1 MRQATTRGDSHLL
14 VVKRGGRSLIPRAH
28 RQTSN
33 ADADGWLLRN
43 MRLFLAHSRVDPFA
57 WRINCLE
64 QRDRNCLSAAALSRQ
79 GEGVCPRAGI
89 SEFQSGVIVR
99 PESSMN
105 ERPVAAQVRA
115 RTALGVVVLACI
127 AALAAEAGVIA
138 AGIVGSYG
146 RGAAP
151 PAADRLVRPGGSGPA
166 SFADVVD
173 AVRPAVVG
181 VQTKTS
187 GASDDPNSAGAS
199 HDRLLRPFDAP
210 QVALP
215 GARRPARVV
224 TSQGSGF
231 FISADGYLVTN
242 HHVVE
247 DSPTAEVQTDDQ
259 RTYTAKVVG
268 TDPTSD
274 LALLKV
280 DGRSD
285 FPYVK
290 LADKMPR
297 VGDWVLAV
305 GNPFGLGGTVTAGIV
320 SARERNIGGVSSD
333 NLVQIDA
340 PINKGDSGGPS
351 FDVDGRVIGVN
362 MMIFS
367 PSGGSIGIAFAIPA
381 ETVRTVVPQ
390 LRDKGSVTRGW
401 LGVQTQGLTPDL
413 ASALGLQQ
421 TRGALIAAAEPDG
434 PAAKAGITA
443 GDVIASVNGA
453 PIRSGAELS
462 RTISAFAPGT
472 SVRIGVL
479 RQGEEKSIVAAVG
492 QLPESRPAPGKQQQ
506 EEPDQET
513 TGRGGST
520 DDDLG
525 LKLAPASSILG
536 AGEQGVLVTGVDPT
550 GLAADQGLELG
561 DVILEVS
568 GKSVATPAEIRSA
581 LGDARRDGKQ
591 QALLRLRSGDA
602 TRFVAVPID

>member
-1 MRQATTRGDSHLL
+1 
-14 VVKRGGRSLIPRAH
+14 
-28 RQTSN
+28 
-33 ADADGWLLRN
+33 
-43 MRLFLAHSRVDPFA
+43 
-57 WRINCLE
+57 
-64 QRDRNCLSAAALSRQ
+64 
-79 GEGVCPRAGI
+79 
-89 SEFQSGVIVR
+89 
-99 PESSMN
+99 MN
-105 ERPVAAQVRA
+105 ERPAAAQVRA

-138 AGIVGSYG
+138 AGIVGSHG

-151 PAADRLVRPGGSGPA
+151 PAADRLVRQGASGPA

-173 AVRPAVVG
+173 AVKPAVVG
-181 VQTKTS
+181 VQTKTAGTS
-187 GASDDPNSAGAS
+187 NESSRAGAS
-199 HDRLLRPFDAP
+199 GDRLLRPFDAP
-210 QVALP
+210 QVAP
-215 GARRPARVV
+215 PAARRPARVV

-247 DSPTAEVQTDDQ
+247 GSPTAEVQTEDQ
-259 RTYTAKVVG
+259 RTYTAKVIG

-320 SARERNIGGVSSD
+320 SARERNIGGISSD

-351 FDVDGRVIGVN
+351 FDLDGRVIGVN

-367 PSGGSIGIAFAIPA
+367 PSGGSIGIAFAVPA
-381 ETVRTVVPQ
+381 ETVRAVVPQ

-401 LGVQTQGLTPDL
+401 LGVQLQGLTPDL
-413 ASALGLQQ
+413 ANALGLQQ
-421 TRGALIAAAEPDG
+421 TRGALVAAAEPDG
-434 PAAKAGITA
+434 PAAKAGITS
-443 GDVIASVNGA
+443 GDVIASVNGT

-479 RQGEEKSIVAAVG
+479 RQGGEKSIIAAVG
-492 QLPESRPAPGKQQQ
+492 QLPESPSAAATGQQQQ
-506 EEPDQET
+506 EEPDQGT

-536 AGEQGVLVTGVDPT
+536 TGEQGVIVTGVDPT

-568 GKSVATPAEIRSA
+568 GKSVTTPAEIRNA
-581 LGDARRDGKQ
+581 LVDARRQGKP

-602 TRFVAVPID
+602 TRFVALPID

>member
-1 MRQATTRGDSHLL
+1 
-14 VVKRGGRSLIPRAH
+14 
-28 RQTSN
+28 
-33 ADADGWLLRN
+33 
-43 MRLFLAHSRVDPFA
+43 
-57 WRINCLE
+57 
-64 QRDRNCLSAAALSRQ
+64 
-79 GEGVCPRAGI
+79 
-89 SEFQSGVIVR
+89 
-99 PESSMN
+99 MN
-105 ERPVAAQVRA
+105 ERPAAAQVRT

-127 AALAAEAGVIA
+127 VVLAAEAGLIA
-138 AGIVGSYG
+138 AGVVGFHG
-146 RGAAP
+146 LGAAP
-151 PAADRLVRPGGSGPA
+151 QAADQLARRGSSGPP
-166 SFADVVD
+166 SFAGVVD
-173 AVRPAVVG
+173 AVKPAVVG
-181 VQTKTS
+181 VQTKIS
-187 GASDDPNSAGAS
+187 APSDSSSVGASR
-199 HDRLLRPFDAP
+199 DRLLHPFAAP
-210 QVALP
+210 QVAPP
-215 GARRPARVV
+215 GARRPGRVV

-231 FISADGYLVTN
+231 FISPDGYLVTN

-247 DSPTAEVQTDDQ
+247 GSRTAEVQTDDQ
-259 RTYTAKVVG
+259 RTYSAKVVG

-285 FPYVK
+285 FPHVK
-290 LADKMPR
+290 LADKEPR

-351 FDVDGRVIGVN
+351 FDLDGRVVGVN

-367 PSGGSIGIAFAIPA
+367 PSGGSIGIAFAVPA
-381 ETVRTVVPQ
+381 ETVRMVVPQ
-390 LRDKGSVTRGW
+390 LKEKGSVTRGW
-401 LGVQTQGLTPDL
+401 LGVQLQSLTPDL
-413 ASALGLQQ
+413 AKALGLAQPQ
-421 TRGALIAAAEPDG
+421 GALVAAAEADG
-434 PAAKAGITA
+434 PAAKAGITS
-443 GDVIASVNGA
+443 GDVIASVNGT

-472 SVRIGVL
+472 SVKIGVL
-479 RQGEEKSIVAAVG
+479 RQGEEESVSAAVG
-492 QLPESRPAPGKQQQ
+492 QLPESPVASAGQPQQ
-506 EEPDQET
+506 EEQDQET
-513 TGRGGST
+513 TGRGGSA

-525 LKLAPASSILG
+525 LKLAPASSVLG
-536 AGEQGVLVTGVDPT
+536 AGEQGVMVTGVDPT

-581 LGDARRDGKQ
+581 LSDARRAGKQ

>member
-1 MRQATTRGDSHLL
+1 
-14 VVKRGGRSLIPRAH
+14 
-28 RQTSN
+28 
-33 ADADGWLLRN
+33 
-43 MRLFLAHSRVDPFA
+43 
-57 WRINCLE
+57 
-64 QRDRNCLSAAALSRQ
+64 
-79 GEGVCPRAGI
+79 
-89 SEFQSGVIVR
+89 
-99 PESSMN
+99 
-105 ERPVAAQVRA
+105 
-115 RTALGVVVLACI
+115 
-127 AALAAEAGVIA
+127 
-138 AGIVGSYG
+138 
-146 RGAAP
+146 
-151 PAADRLVRPGGSGPA
+151 
-166 SFADVVD
+166 
-173 AVRPAVVG
+173 
-181 VQTKTS
+181 
-187 GASDDPNSAGAS
+187 
-199 HDRLLRPFDAP
+199 
-210 QVALP
+210 
-215 GARRPARVV
+215 
-224 TSQGSGF
+224 
-231 FISADGYLVTN
+231 VTN

-247 DSPTAEVQTDDQ
+247 GNLTAEVQTDDQ

-285 FPYVK
+285 FPHVK

-367 PSGGSIGIAFAIPA
+367 PSGGSIGIAFAVPA
-381 ETVRTVVPQ
+381 ETVRMVVPQ
-390 LRDKGSVTRGW
+390 LKEKGSVTRGW
-401 LGVQTQGLTPDL
+401 LGVQLQSLTPDL
-413 ASALGLQQ
+413 AKAFGLQQ
-421 TRGALIAAAEPDG
+421 TQGALVAAAEADG
-434 PAAKAGITA
+434 PAAKAGITS
-443 GDVIASVNGA
+443 GDVIASVNST
-453 PIRSGAELS
+453 PVRSGAELS

-472 SVRIGVL
+472 SVMIGVL
-479 RQGEEKSIVAAVG
+479 RQGEEKSIIAALG
-492 QLPESRPAPGKQQQ
+492 QLPESRPAAAAGRPQ

-536 AGEQGVLVTGVDPT
+536 AGEPGVIVIGVDPT

-568 GKSVATPAEIRSA
+568 GKSVATPGEIRSA
-581 LGDARRDGKQ
+581 LGDARREGKQ
-591 QALLRLRSGDA
+591 LAPLRLRSGDT

>member
-1 MRQATTRGDSHLL
+1 
-14 VVKRGGRSLIPRAH
+14 
-28 RQTSN
+28 
-33 ADADGWLLRN
+33 
-43 MRLFLAHSRVDPFA
+43 
-57 WRINCLE
+57 
-64 QRDRNCLSAAALSRQ
+64 
-79 GEGVCPRAGI
+79 
-89 SEFQSGVIVR
+89 
-99 PESSMN
+99 MN
-105 ERPVAAQVRA
+105 ERPAAAQVRT

-127 AALAAEAGVIA
+127 VVLAAEAGLIA
-138 AGIVGSYG
+138 AGVVGFHG

-151 PAADRLVRPGGSGPA
+151 EAADQLARRGGSGPA

-187 GASDDPNSAGAS
+187 GTSEESSGAGTS
-199 HDRLLRPFDAP
+199 HDRLLRPFDTPHVAP
-210 QVALP
+210 S
-215 GARRPARVV
+215 GAKRPRVV

-231 FISADGYLVTN
+231 FISPDGYLVTN

-247 DSPTAEVQTDDQ
+247 ESPTAEVKTDDQ
-259 RTYTAKVVG
+259 KTYTAKVVG

-285 FPYVK
+285 FPHVK

-367 PSGGSIGIAFAIPA
+367 PSGGSIGIAFAVPA

-390 LRDKGSVTRGW
+390 LKEKGSVTRGW
-401 LGVQTQGLTPDL
+401 LGVQLQSLTPDL
-413 ASALGLQQ
+413 AKAFGLAQPH
-421 TRGALIAAAEPDG
+421 GALVAAAEAEG
-434 PAAKAGITA
+434 PAAKAGVLS
-443 GDVIASVNGA
+443 GDVIASVNDTPIKNA
-453 PIRSGAELS
+453 PELS
-462 RTISAFAPGT
+462 RAISAFAPGT
-472 SVRIGVL
+472 SVKIGVL
-479 RQGEEKSIVAAVG
+479 RQGEEKSIIAALG
-492 QLPESRPAPGKQQQ
+492 QLPESQVASAGQPRQEKQ
-506 EEPDQET
+506 DQET

-525 LKLAPASSILG
+525 LKLAPAGSVLG
-536 AGEQGVLVTGVDPT
+536 TGEQGVMVTGVDPT
-550 GLAADQGLELG
+550 GLGADQGLELG

-581 LGDARRDGKQ
+581 LGDARRHGKEQ
-591 QALLRLRSGDA
+591 VLLRLRSGDA

>member
-1 MRQATTRGDSHLL
+1 
-14 VVKRGGRSLIPRAH
+14 
-28 RQTSN
+28 
-33 ADADGWLLRN
+33 
-43 MRLFLAHSRVDPFA
+43 
-57 WRINCLE
+57 
-64 QRDRNCLSAAALSRQ
+64 
-79 GEGVCPRAGI
+79 
-89 SEFQSGVIVR
+89 
-99 PESSMN
+99 MN
-105 ERPVAAQVRA
+105 ERPAAAQVRT
-115 RTALGVVVLACI
+115 RTALGVVVLACVVV
-127 AALAAEAGVIA
+127 LAAEAGLIA
-138 AGIVGSYG
+138 AGVVGFHG

-151 PAADRLVRPGGSGPA
+151 QAADQVVRRGGSGPA

-173 AVRPAVVG
+173 EVKPAVVG

-187 GASDDPNSAGAS
+187 GASDSSGAGTS
-199 HDRLLRPFDAP
+199 HDRLLRPFDTPHVAP
-210 QVALP
+210 S
-215 GARRPARVV
+215 GARRPRVV

-231 FISADGYLVTN
+231 FISPDGYLVTN

-247 DSPTAEVQTDDQ
+247 GSPTAEVQTNDQ
-259 RTYTAKVVG
+259 KTYSAKVVG

-285 FPYVK
+285 FPHVK

-351 FDVDGRVIGVN
+351 FDLDGRVIGVN

-367 PSGGSIGIAFAIPA
+367 PSGGSIGIAFAVPA
-381 ETVRTVVPQ
+381 ETVRMVVPQ
-390 LRDKGSVTRGW
+390 LKEKGSVTRGW
-401 LGVQTQGLTPDL
+401 LGVQLQSLTPDL
-413 ASALGLQQ
+413 VKALGLAQPQ
-421 TRGALIAAAEPDG
+421 GALVAAAEADG
-434 PAAKAGITA
+434 PAAKAGVLS
-443 GDVIASVNGA
+443 GDVIASVNDTPIKNA
-453 PIRSGAELS
+453 PELS
-462 RTISAFAPGT
+462 RAISAFAPGT

-479 RQGEEKSIVAAVG
+479 RQGEEKSIVAALG
-492 QLPESRPAPGKQQQ
+492 QLPEGPLASAGQPRQ
-506 EEPDQET
+506 EEQDQET

-525 LKLAPASSILG
+525 LKLAPASSVLG
-536 AGEQGVLVTGVDPT
+536 TGEQGVIVTGVDPT

-561 DVILEVS
+561 DVILEIS
-568 GKSVATPAEIRSA
+568 GKSVATPADIRSA
-581 LGDARRDGKQ
+581 LNDARRAGKQ

>member
-1 MRQATTRGDSHLL
+1 
-14 VVKRGGRSLIPRAH
+14 
-28 RQTSN
+28 
-33 ADADGWLLRN
+33 
-43 MRLFLAHSRVDPFA
+43 
-57 WRINCLE
+57 
-64 QRDRNCLSAAALSRQ
+64 
-79 GEGVCPRAGI
+79 
-89 SEFQSGVIVR
+89 
-99 PESSMN
+99 MN

-187 GASDDPNSAGAS
+187 GASDEPSGAGTS
-199 HDRLLRPFDAP
+199 RDRLLRPFDAP
-210 QVALP
+210 QVVTPSAK
-215 GARRPARVV
+215 RSARVV

-247 DSPTAEVQTDDQ
+247 SSATAEVQTDDQ

-320 SARERNIGGVSSD
+320 SARERNIGGISSD

-367 PSGGSIGIAFAIPA
+367 PSGGSIGIAFAVPA
-381 ETVRTVVPQ
+381 ETVRMVVPQ
-390 LRDKGSVTRGW
+390 LKEKGSVTRGW
-401 LGVQTQGLTPDL
+401 LGVQLQSLTPDL
-413 ASALGLQQ
+413 AKALGLQQ
-421 TRGALIAAAEPDG
+421 TQGALVAAAETDG
-434 PAAKAGITA
+434 PAAKAGITS
-443 GDVIASVNGA
+443 GDVVASVNGT
-453 PIRSGAELS
+453 PIRNGAELS

-479 RQGEEKSIVAAVG
+479 RQGEEKSIITALG
-492 QLPESRPAPGKQQQ
+492 QLPESRPAAATGQQQQ
-506 EEPDQET
+506 EEPEET

-536 AGEQGVLVTGVDPT
+536 AGEQGVIVTGVDPT

-561 DVILEVS
+561 DVILEIS
-568 GKSVATPAEIRSA
+568 GRSVATPAEIRSA
-581 LGDARRDGKQ
+581 LGDARRQGRQ

>member
-1 MRQATTRGDSHLL
+1 
-14 VVKRGGRSLIPRAH
+14 
-28 RQTSN
+28 
-33 ADADGWLLRN
+33 
-43 MRLFLAHSRVDPFA
+43 
-57 WRINCLE
+57 
-64 QRDRNCLSAAALSRQ
+64 
-79 GEGVCPRAGI
+79 
-89 SEFQSGVIVR
+89 
-99 PESSMN
+99 MN
-105 ERPVAAQVRA
+105 ERPAAAQVRA
-115 RTALGVVVLACI
+115 RTALGVLVLACI

-138 AGIVGSYG
+138 AGIIGSHG

-151 PAADRLVRPGGSGPA
+151 PAADRLVRQGQGASGPA

-173 AVRPAVVG
+173 AVKLAVVG

-187 GASDDPNSAGAS
+187 GTSNESSRAGAS
-199 HDRLLRPFDAP
+199 GDRLLRPFDAP
-210 QVALP
+210 QVAPP

-247 DSPTAEVQTDDQ
+247 GSPTAEVQTEDQ

-320 SARERNIGGVSSD
+320 SARERNIGGISSD

-351 FDVDGRVIGVN
+351 FDIEGRVIGVN

-390 LRDKGSVTRGW
+390 LKDKGSVTRGW
-401 LGVQTQGLTPDL
+401 LGVQLQSLTPDL
-413 ASALGLQQ
+413 VNALDLQQ
-421 TRGALIAAAEPDG
+421 TRGALVAATAPDG
-434 PAAKAGITA
+434 PAAKAGITS
-443 GDVIASVNGA
+443 GDVIASVNGT
-453 PIRSGAELS
+453 PIRNGAELS

-472 SVRIGVL
+472 SVRIEVL
-479 RQGEEKSIVAAVG
+479 RQGAEKSIIAALG
-492 QLPESRPAPGKQQQ
+492 QLPESRPVAAASGQQQQ
-506 EEPDQET
+506 EEPDQGT

-525 LKLAPASSILG
+525 LKLAPASSVLG
-536 AGEQGVLVTGVDPT
+536 AGEQGVIVTGVDPT
-550 GLAADQGLELG
+550 GLGADQGLELG

-568 GKSVATPAEIRSA
+568 GKPVTTPAEIRNA
-581 LGDARRDGKQ
+581 LGDARRQGKQ
-591 QALLRLRSGDA
+591 LAPLRLRSGDA
-602 TRFVAVPID
+602 TRFVTVPID

>member
-1 MRQATTRGDSHLL
+1 
-14 VVKRGGRSLIPRAH
+14 
-28 RQTSN
+28 
-33 ADADGWLLRN
+33 
-43 MRLFLAHSRVDPFA
+43 
-57 WRINCLE
+57 
-64 QRDRNCLSAAALSRQ
+64 
-79 GEGVCPRAGI
+79 
-89 SEFQSGVIVR
+89 
-99 PESSMN
+99 MN
-105 ERPVAAQVRA
+105 ERTAAAQVRT

-127 AALAAEAGVIA
+127 AALAAEAGLIA

-151 PAADRLVRPGGSGPA
+151 PAADRLVRQDASGPA

-173 AVRPAVVG
+173 AVKPAVVG
-181 VQTKTS
+181 VRTKS
-187 GASDDPNSAGAS
+187 FGSSDESSSAGAS
-199 HDRLLRPFDAP
+199 PDRLLRPFDAP
-210 QVALP
+210 QVAPP

-247 DSPTAEVQTDDQ
+247 GSPTAEVQTEDQ

-285 FPYVK
+285 FPCVK

-320 SARERNIGGVSSD
+320 SARERNIGGISSD

-413 ASALGLQQ
+413 ANALGLQQ
-421 TRGALIAAAEPDG
+421 TRGALVAAAQPDG
-434 PAAKAGITA
+434 PAAKAGITS
-443 GDVIASVNGA
+443 GDVIASVNGT
-453 PIRSGAELS
+453 PIRSGVELS

-479 RQGEEKSIVAAVG
+479 RQGGEKSIVAAVG
-492 QLPESRPAPGKQQQ
+492 RLPESRPASAVGQQQQ
-506 EEPDQET
+506 EEPEQET

-536 AGEQGVLVTGVDPT
+536 AREQGVIVTGVDPT

-568 GKSVATPAEIRSA
+568 GQSVTTPAEIRNA
-581 LGDARRDGKQ
+581 LGDARRQGKQ

-602 TRFVAVPID
+602 TRFVAIPID

>member
-1 MRQATTRGDSHLL
+1 
-14 VVKRGGRSLIPRAH
+14 
-28 RQTSN
+28 
-33 ADADGWLLRN
+33 
-43 MRLFLAHSRVDPFA
+43 
-57 WRINCLE
+57 
-64 QRDRNCLSAAALSRQ
+64 
-79 GEGVCPRAGI
+79 
-89 SEFQSGVIVR
+89 
-99 PESSMN
+99 MN
-105 ERPVAAQVRA
+105 ERPAAAQVRT

-127 AALAAEAGVIA
+127 VALAAEAGLIA
-138 AGIVGSYG
+138 AGVVGSYG

-151 PAADRLVRPGGSGPA
+151 PAADRLVRQGASGPA

-187 GASDDPNSAGAS
+187 STSDEPSSAGAS
-199 HDRLLRPFDAP
+199 RDRPLRPFDAP
-210 QVALP
+210 QVAPP

-231 FISADGYLVTN
+231 FISADGYVVTN
-242 HHVVE
+242 NHVVE
-247 DSPTAEVQTDDQ
+247 GSRTAEVQTDNQ
-259 RTYTAKVVG
+259 KTYTAKVVG

-320 SARERNIGGVSSD
+320 SARERNIGGISSD

-367 PSGGSIGIAFAIPA
+367 PSGGSIGIAFAVPA
-381 ETVRTVVPQ
+381 ETVRMVVPQ
-390 LRDKGSVTRGW
+390 LKDKGSVTRGW
-401 LGVQTQGLTPDL
+401 LGVQLQSLNPDL
-413 ASALGLQQ
+413 AKALGLQQ
-421 TRGALIAAAEPDG
+421 TRGALVAAAEADG
-434 PAAKAGITA
+434 PAAKAGILS
-443 GDVIASVNGA
+443 GDVIASVNDT
-453 PIRSGAELS
+453 PIRNAPELS

-479 RQGEEKSIVAAVG
+479 RQGLEKSIDAALN
-492 QLPESRPAPGKQQQ
+492 QAPVSQSGPSTGKQQQ
-506 EEPDQET
+506 EDPDQGT

-536 AGEQGVLVTGVDPT
+536 AGEQGVIVTGVDPT

-568 GKSVATPAEIRSA
+568 GKSVTSPAEIRNA
-581 LGDARRDGKQ
+581 LGDARRQGKQ

>member
-1 MRQATTRGDSHLL
+1 
-14 VVKRGGRSLIPRAH
+14 
-28 RQTSN
+28 
-33 ADADGWLLRN
+33 
-43 MRLFLAHSRVDPFA
+43 
-57 WRINCLE
+57 
-64 QRDRNCLSAAALSRQ
+64 
-79 GEGVCPRAGI
+79 
-89 SEFQSGVIVR
+89 
-99 PESSMN
+99 MN
-105 ERPVAAQVRA
+105 ERPAAAQVRA
-115 RTALGVVVLACI
+115 RTTLGVVALACI

-151 PAADRLVRPGGSGPA
+151 PAADRLVRQGASGPA

-187 GASDDPNSAGAS
+187 GASDEPSGAGAS
-199 HDRLLRPFDAP
+199 RDRLLRPFDAP
-210 QVALP
+210 QVVTP
-215 GARRPARVV
+215 GAKRSARVV

-247 DSPTAEVQTDDQ
+247 SSPTAEVQTDDQ

-320 SARERNIGGVSSD
+320 SARQRNIGGISSD

-367 PSGGSIGIAFAIPA
+367 PSGGSIGIAFAVPA
-381 ETVRTVVPQ
+381 ETVRMVVPQ
-390 LRDKGSVTRGW
+390 LKEKGSVTRGW
-401 LGVQTQGLTPDL
+401 LGVQLQSLTPDL
-413 ASALGLQQ
+413 AKALGLQQ
-421 TRGALIAAAEPDG
+421 TQGALVAAAETDG
-434 PAAKAGITA
+434 PAAKAGITS
-443 GDVIASVNGA
+443 GDVVASVNGT
-453 PIRSGAELS
+453 PIRNGADLS

-479 RQGEEKSIVAAVG
+479 RQGEEKSIIAALG
-492 QLPESRPAPGKQQQ
+492 QLPESRPAAAVGQQQQ
-506 EEPDQET
+506 EEPEET

-536 AGEQGVLVTGVDPT
+536 AGEQGVMVTGVDPT

-568 GKSVATPAEIRSA
+568 GRSVATPAELRNA
-581 LGDARRDGKQ
+581 LGDARRQGRQ